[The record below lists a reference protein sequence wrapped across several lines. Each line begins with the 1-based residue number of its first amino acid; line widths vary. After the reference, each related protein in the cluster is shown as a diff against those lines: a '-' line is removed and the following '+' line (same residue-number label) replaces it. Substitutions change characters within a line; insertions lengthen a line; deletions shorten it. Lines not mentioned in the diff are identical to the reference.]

1 MQFPAPVEFL
11 EALWEE
17 FGLKDARSRL
27 RSLDERIF
35 RVVRF
40 ADFLTLFA
48 GKMGRHRIARLDF
61 EGQALNAILPEG
73 LALPA
78 GDLRAQFDPG
88 AVSVYVDDWRVAPT
102 DVPEMAQ

>member
-1 MQFPAPVEFL
+1 MGEGPEQHHAVVVVVTLGSEGLPVTV
-11 EALWEE
+11 
-17 FGLKDARSRL
+17 K
-27 RSLDERIF
+27 RIED
-35 RVVRF
+35 V
-40 ADFLTLFA
+40 
-48 GKMGRHRIARLDF
+48 GRHRIARLDF